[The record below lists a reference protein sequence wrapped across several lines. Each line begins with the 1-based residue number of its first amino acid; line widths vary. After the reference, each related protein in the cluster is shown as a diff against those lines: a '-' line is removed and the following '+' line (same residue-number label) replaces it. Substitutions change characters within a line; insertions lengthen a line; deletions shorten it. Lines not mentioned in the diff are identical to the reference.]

1 MTYAD
6 LSMIVEAK
14 GSTREQK
21 IAYRQMF
28 RYSRPI
34 YQFQPDRRYLWGLT
48 VCDTDVRVL
57 LFAPTRTYS
66 SVVFDFVTTGERKS
80 LADLFVHWSLCT
92 WDQYGYDS
100 TTIFKKTQKSP
111 NNRPGGLGSR
121 RRVSGQSG
129 STVATIDAP
138 ANSKKASPTQP
149 PKRAQPDPMTRT
161 SCLCLAH

>member
-14 GSTREQK
+14 GSTREQE

-57 LFAPTRTYS
+57 LSLRARAAKALRARAAKALRARAVKALRARAAKALRARAVKALRARAVKALRARPSGTY
-66 SVVFDFVTTGERKS
+66 FTAETPS
-80 LADLFVHWSLCT
+80 L
-92 WDQYGYDS
+92 
-100 TTIFKKTQKSP
+100 
-111 NNRPGGLGSR
+111 
-121 RRVSGQSG
+121 
-129 STVATIDAP
+129 
-138 ANSKKASPTQP
+138 
-149 PKRAQPDPMTRT
+149 
-161 SCLCLAH
+161 